1 MLSAVRRTL
10 EQLSK
15 AELSRFNALLVGR
28 AATAILDIV
37 GVLLIGLIAASAAGT
52 LTAAAKGVVIIG
64 VDISALSNRGNL
76 LILASVT
83 LGFFVLKALLAIWLT
98 RLMTAHVAR
107 LESRTATKLMGQIL
121 QGGLSK
127 LEGWS
132 RSELSY
138 SITYS
143 MNAAFT
149 RLLSHY
155 ATLVTEGFLLICIA
169 LVLLAVNPLTM
180 VLVVLY
186 FGAVGLAIQRLVGK
200 RQQVAGLKFADSTVE
215 STDSVAETV
224 TTFREIFTLG
234 RQEYFVGRFGAARRD
249 MADSAGTVQFV
260 MTLPRYIVESSL
272 LLGAVALIGTQ
283 VALNDVTTAAS
294 TLGIFLTAGV
304 RIMASLLPL
313 QTAAGS
319 IRQVSSEAELAH
331 RLLADYVEVTVPT
344 RDTPRDTPGEAEG
357 LAVAI
362 TNVTFS
368 YEAANTP
375 ALQGVNF
382 AAKPGEY
389 VAVIGASGAG
399 KSTLA
404 DLLLGLVVPQS
415 GTIELDGVSPR
426 QLDIKRP
433 GSIAYVPQRPGL
445 VSGSI
450 AENVALGH
458 APADIDFDRVEW
470 ALGEAS
476 LAEYVHGLP
485 EGANTSVGKQTSALS
500 GGQVQRLGLARALYT
515 LPRLLVL
522 DEATSALDAES
533 ESVVG
538 DSLRRLYGK
547 VTLVVIAH
555 RLSTVQHADTVHV
568 MEDGKIIAAGPFE
581 HLLKTVPVVARYAE
595 LMSIGDKP

>member
-1 MLSAVRRTL
+1 MFRAVQRTL
-10 EQLSK
+10 RYLTK
-15 AELSRFNALLVGR
+15 KELRRFNALLIGR
-28 AATAILDIV
+28 AATAILDII
-37 GVLLIGLIAASAAGT
+37 GVVLIGLIGATAAGT
-52 LTAAAKGVVIIG
+52 LASSGAPLTVMGF
-64 VDISALSNRGNL
+64 DISTIASPDNL
-76 LILASVT
+76 LPLAAIT

-98 RLMTAHVAR
+98 HIMTGFVVGVETR
-107 LESRTATKLMGQIL
+107 MATGLAERIL
-121 QGGLSK
+121 HSSLSK
-127 LEGWS
+127 LESWS
-132 RSELSY
+132 RSELTY

-149 RLLSHY
+149 RLLGHY
-155 ATLVTEGFLLICIA
+155 ATLVTEGFLLVCIA
-169 LVLLAVNPLTM
+169 I
-180 VLVVLY
+180 VLVFVSPVTMIAVVVY
-186 FGAVGLAIQRLVGK
+186 FGLIGFAIQTIVGK
-200 RQQVAGLKFADSTVE
+200 RQQRAGLKLADSTVDA
-215 STDSVAETV
+215 TDSMVESITAY
-224 TTFREIFTLG
+224 REIFTLG
-234 RQEYFVGRFGAARRD
+234 RQDHFVQRFGRARSD
-249 MADSAGTVQFV
+249 MAASAGIVQFV

-272 LLGAVALIGTQ
+272 MLGAVALIGAQ
-283 VALNDVTTAAS
+283 LAFNDLTTAAS

-319 IRQVSSEAELAH
+319 IGQVSSEADLAH
-331 RLLADYVEVTVPT
+331 RLLADYADVEVPV
-344 RDTPRDTPGEAEG
+344 RAERTPADPASTG
-357 LAVAI
+357 LAVSLRDVSFRYDGA
-362 TNVTFS
+362 T
-368 YEAANTP
+368 EP
-375 ALQGVNF
+375 ALHSVDFSAG
-382 AAKPGEY
+382 PGEY

-404 DLLLGLVVPQS
+404 DLLLGLIVPES
-415 GTIELDGVSPR
+415 GTIELGGSTPR
-426 QLDIKRP
+426 QLDIEHP
-433 GSIAYVPQRPGL
+433 GSVAYVPQRPGL

-458 APADIDFDRVEW
+458 DTDDIDLDRVQW

-476 LAEYVHGLP
+476 LLDYVSGLP
-485 EGANTSVGKQTSALS
+485 EGVHTSVGKQTSALS

-538 DSLRRLYGK
+538 ESIKRLHGR

-568 MEDGKIIAAGPFE
+568 MENGRVIAAGPFE